1 MTTRS
6 AWLTY
11 LAVLAACSATEPK
24 APDPVDDLLGKV
36 CNAAA
41 QCPGVS
47 ATAAEIA
54 ACPANLRSKLGES
67 QIAELGSFAHYAAS
81 KQTCVL
87 DCIGTAI
94 CGRFGGGLSSI
105 SDADVL
111 EPFQTCSAS
120 CGAAASAFR
129 LWPAAPSR
137 TLCPRPMMPLLALAS
152 VLAANSSWQLA
163 PWRFGEHAAQLALEA
178 GGAGFQR
185 KR

>member
-24 APDPVDDLLGKV
+24 APDPVDDLLAKV

-54 ACPANLRSKLGES
+54 ACPADLRSKLSES
-67 QIAELGSFAHYAAS
+67 QIVELGSFANYAAS

-120 CGAAASAFR
+120 CGAVASAFR
-129 LWPAAPSR
+129 LWPAAPSP
-137 TLCPRPMMPLLALAS
+137 TLCPRPMMPLLAIAS
-152 VLAANSSWQLA
+152 AQFTLRMAPGSSHL
-163 PWRFGEHAAQLALEA
+163 
-178 GGAGFQR
+178 GASASTLPN
-185 KR
+185 